1 MNRRLKRALVR
12 ENAKSQR
19 KSRKLNR
26 DKVKSFIR
34 FMLLLWIGI
43 SLFIFSIIL
52 FQVVNRNSVRDA
64 VLKNP
69 VETRAVIVRKK
80 SSSRRSIGSLGEF
93 KFSIAGE
100 SYVGTTFKSYEGE
113 IGQTICV
120 QYLASNPE
128 QNISC
133 KDLTYESIKEDV
145 IFSSLKA
152 CLLIVVITTVMFTF
166 WVIFNYKEFLKEF
179 T

>member
-1 MNRRLKRALVR
+1 MNRRLKRSLIR

-19 KSRKLNR
+19 KKRKLNW
-26 DKVKSFIR
+26 DKVKSLIR
-34 FMLLLWIGI
+34 FMLLLWVSL

-80 SSSRRSIGSLGEF
+80 SSSRSIGSLGEF

-145 IFSSLKA
+145 VFSSLKA
-152 CLLIVVITTVMFTF
+152 CLWIIVGTT
-166 WVIFNYKEFLKEF
+166 IFNYKRFLSVF
-179 T
+179 S